1 MGVSFNAVI
10 LSMTP
15 ELFIQKKAAE
25 AIKNLYGADVES
37 SSLQVQVTRKE
48 FEGDYTLVVFP
59 LLRITHA
66 SPENTGNAI
75 GEWMK
80 SNVSEIAGYN
90 SVKGYLNI
98 LFSPLYWNELFTE
111 IAKDADFGVLPSTGR
126 NIMVEFSSP
135 NTNKPLH
142 LGHIRNNLLGDS
154 VSRLLKACGNNVTKV
169 TLVNDRGVH
178 ICKSMLAWLKVG
190 NGETPQSSGKK
201 GDHLVG
207 DCYVAFNN
215 IYKKEVDDLVAGG
228 MSKEEAEK
236 EAPSLKEAHE
246 MLVKWEN
253 GDKEVRDLWK
263 KMNGWVMEGFDE
275 TYKALGISFD
285 KTYFESETY
294 LLGKELVQKG
304 LDMGVFVTDPDGS
317 VWCDLTADGLD
328 RKLLLR
334 NDGTSVYMTQ
344 DLGTAERRFSEYNL
358 DEHVYVVGNEQ
369 NYHFQVLKL
378 VLKKLGFD
386 WADNIFHL
394 SYGMV
399 ELPEGKMK
407 SREGTVVD
415 ADDLIEKMYEEA
427 KETSVESGKLADM
440 PEEEK
445 DKLYHTIGLGALKY
459 FIMKVDPKK
468 TMLFNPKESIDFNGN
483 TGPFIQ
489 YTHARIKSILR
500 KADEQGLAHDASV
513 IESSVLPSSKEFR
526 LIKLLNLYPA
536 KIAEAGEA
544 YSPAI
549 IANYAYDLAKE
560 FNQYYHETRILQEED
575 KTVLK
580 FRLVLIVTL
589 AGVLAKA
596 MGILGITLPERM

>member
-1 MGVSFNAVI
+1 MT
-10 LSMTP
+10 MTP
-15 ELFIQKKAAE
+15 ESFIQNKAAE
-25 AIKNLYGADVES
+25 AIKAVYGAEVDPA
-37 SSLQVQVTRKE
+37 SLQIQVTRKE
-48 FEGDYTLVVFP
+48 FEGDYTLVTFP
-59 LLRITHA
+59 LLRISHS
-66 SPENTGNAI
+66 SPENTGNSI
-75 GEWMK
+75 GEWLK
-80 SNVSEIAGYN
+80 TNVEEIAGYN
-90 SVKGYLNI
+90 SVKGFLNI
-98 LFSPLYWNELFTE
+98 LFSPVYWTELFSE
-111 IAKDADFGVLPSTGR
+111 ISGNAEFGNLPKTGK

-154 VSRLLKACGNNVTKV
+154 VSRLLKACGNNVMKV

-178 ICKSMLAWLKVG
+178 ICKSMLAWQKSFDG
-190 NGETPQSSGKK
+190 KTPESTGIK

-207 DCYVAFNN
+207 DCYVEFNN
-215 IYKKEVDDLVAGG
+215 IYKKEVDSLVEGG

-236 EAPSLKEAHE
+236 EAPCLKEAHE
-246 MLVKWEN
+246 MLVKWEQ
-253 GDKEVRDLWK
+253 GDEAVRELWK
-263 KMNGWVMEGFDE
+263 KMNGWVMKGFDE

-285 KTYFESETY
+285 KTYFESDTY

-304 LDMGVFVTDPDGS
+304 LDMGVFVQDPDGS

-334 NDGTSVYMTQ
+334 SDGTSVYMTQ
-344 DLGTAERRFSEYNL
+344 DLGTAERRFSEYHL

-378 VLKKLGFD
+378 ILKKLGFA
-386 WADNIFHL
+386 WADDIYHL

-427 KETSVESGKLADM
+427 RDTSLESGKLADM
-440 PEEEK
+440 PEDEK
-445 DKLYHTIGLGALKY
+445 DRLFHMIGLGALKY

-500 KADEQGLAHDASV
+500 KADEQGLIHDASV
-513 IESSVLPSSKEFR
+513 LNTSVAPSAKEIR
-526 LIKLLNLYPA
+526 LIKMLNLYPA
-536 KIAEAGEA
+536 KVGEAGAA
-544 YSPAI
+544 YAPSI

-575 KTVLK
+575 TTVK
-580 FRLVLIVTL
+580 EFRLVLIQTV
-589 AGVLAKA
+589 ASVLSKA
-596 MGILGITLPERM
+596 MGLLGITLPERM